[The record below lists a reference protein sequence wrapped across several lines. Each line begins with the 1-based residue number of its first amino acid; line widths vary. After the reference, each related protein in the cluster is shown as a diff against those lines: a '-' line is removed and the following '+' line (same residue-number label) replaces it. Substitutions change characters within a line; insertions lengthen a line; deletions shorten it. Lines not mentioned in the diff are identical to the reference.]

1 MKRRIACVVMALVL
15 VIGLLP
21 LGAIS
26 TKAASYLN
34 YSENLVNLIKQFE
47 GFSASAYWDVN
58 QWTIGYGT
66 TGYAGQTISEAEAD
80 LVLRDRLNTINAKIN
95 DFTARNNLYLNQYQH
110 DALVSFSFNCNTDWM
125 NQVGRFNSAVTRG
138 ADVNTFLFAISLWAN
153 VSSTPDANLINRRLA
168 EANLYL
174 NGVYSKSA
182 PANYTYVILDP
193 NGGVAGENGE
203 DKMQAYVNNGSN
215 VNILAANP
223 TRSGATFG
231 GWFTAPTGGSGV
243 KVLNSTT
250 AGRTL
255 YAQYGTPVTVTAGYA
270 AIRNGAGTNYS
281 QVATA
286 ASGTQLV
293 VVETAQVGNVLWGRT
308 VEGWLEMSNTNA
320 SGNVIVGG
328 TTGTTTGTTGT
339 TGTTTTSGTVIAT
352 GMVVAKT
359 GVNVRAGA
367 GTNYPSVGSA
377 YNGQQV
383 SIYETVNVNGT
394 LWGRIGVG
402 RWVCL
407 SYVKLNSALPG
418 TSTGSTGTT
427 GGVIWEGSGT
437 TTPSTST
444 YQLGVVTASG
454 LNVRVAPGVGNATCG
469 ALKKGAQVKIYAQTT
484 VNNVLW
490 GKVDQGWVCMNY
502 VQLTNTVTPG
512 TGNTTTTPSGTVI
525 ATGTVKANTNLN
537 VRNGAGVGYA
547 RVGSLTSGTVVNI
560 YERVTVNG
568 AEWGRI
574 GVNQW
579 VCMAYLVLNNTNGTV
594 VTPGTSG
601 TTTATT
607 GTGIVTSST
616 NLNVRNGAGTNY
628 QKVSYLRPGTQV
640 TIYEVVQN
648 GSQLWGRIGVNQWVC
663 MTYIRMSG
671 TTTGTTTIPSTGYQ
685 GRVTTNMNVRAA
697 AGTNNAIVGRLTAG
711 TTVVVYELTSV
722 NGVSWGRIANGWV
735 CMNYIQLT
743 TTGGVTWH

>member
-95 DFTARNNLYLNQYQH
+95 DFTAKNNLYLNQYQH

-153 VSSTPDANLINRRLA
+153 MSGTPDANLINRRLA

-231 GWFTAPTGGSGV
+231 GWFTSPTGGSGV

-293 VVETAQVGNVLWGRT
+293 IVETAMVGNVQWGRC
-308 VEGWLEMSNTNA
+308 VEGWVEMSNTNA
-320 SGNVIVGG
+320 SGTVIVGG
-328 TTGTTTGTTGT
+328 TTGTTTGTTTGSTST
-339 TGTTTTSGTVIAT
+339 TAVAT
-352 GMVVAKT
+352 GMVVAKS

-367 GTNYPSVGSA
+367 GTNYSVVGSA

-383 SIYETVNVNGT
+383 TIYETVNVGGT

-402 RWVCL
+402 RWICL
-407 SYVKLNSALPG
+407 SYVKLNSNNNNN
-418 TSTGSTGTT
+418 GSNS
-427 GGVIWEGSGT
+427 GGIIWEGTNNNNNNNNNT
-437 TTPSTST
+437 TTYLT
-444 YQLGVVTASG
+444 GVVTASG

-502 VQLTNTVTPG
+502 IQLTN
-512 TGNTTTTPSGTVI
+512 NNNSNNNNNNNNGTVI

-547 RVGSLTSGTVVNI
+547 RVGSLTSGTAVNI
-560 YERVTVNG
+560 YERVIVNG

-574 GVNQW
+574 GTNQW
-579 VCMAYLVLNNTNGTV
+579 VSMAYIVLNSNNNNNNNNNNN
-594 VTPGTSG
+594 
-601 TTTATT
+601 TATT
-607 GTGIVTSST
+607 GTGTVISST
-616 NLNVRNGAGTNY
+616 GLNVRIGAGANY
-628 QKVSYLRPGTQV
+628 QRVSSLTPGTQV

-663 MTYIRMSG
+663 MTYIRMNG
-671 TTTGTTTIPSTGYQ
+671 TTTGTTTTIPSTGYQ

>member
-26 TKAASYLN
+26 AKAASSLN
-34 YSENLVNLIKQFE
+34 YSENVVNLIKQFE

-80 LVLRDRLNTINAKIN
+80 LVLRDRLNTINTKLN
-95 DFTARNNLYLNQYQH
+95 DFTAKNNLYLNQYQH
-110 DALVSFSFNCNTDWM
+110 DALISFSFNCNTDWM
-125 NQVGRFNSAVTRG
+125 TQVGRFYNAVTQG

-153 VSSTPDANLINRRLA
+153 VGSNPDANLLNRRLA

-182 PANYTYVILDP
+182 PSNYTYAILDP

-231 GWFTAPTGGSGV
+231 GWFTSPTGGTGV
-243 KVLNSTT
+243 KYLNSTT

-281 QVATA
+281 QVATV

-293 VVETAQVGNVLWGRT
+293 IVETATVGNVLWGRC
-308 VEGWLEMSNTNA
+308 VDGWTEMSNT
-320 SGNVIVGG
+320 SGA
-328 TTGTTTGTTGT
+328 
-339 TGTTTTSGTVIAT
+339 GTVISGST
-352 GMVVAKT
+352 GSSTGTSTGSTTVISTGTVVAT
-359 GVNVRAGA
+359 SGVNIRAGA
-367 GTNYPSVGSA
+367 GTNYQRVGSA

-402 RWVCL
+402 QWICL
-407 SYVKLNSALPG
+407 SYVKLNSTITGG
-418 TSTGSTGTT
+418 TTGSTGSTG
-427 GGVIWEGSGT
+427 GVTWDGTNDNNNT
-437 TTPSTST
+437 TT
-444 YQLGVVTASG
+444 YQIGIVTASG
-454 LNVRVAPGVGNATCG
+454 LNVRVAAGVGNAICG
-469 ALKKGAQVKIYAQTT
+469 SLKKGAQVKVYGQYV

-490 GKVDQGWVCMNY
+490 GKIDQGWVCMNY
-502 VQLTNTVTPG
+502 IQLTN
-512 TGNTTTTPSGTVI
+512 NNNNNNNSGTVI
-525 ATGTVKANTNLN
+525 AAGTVKANTNLN

-579 VCMAYLVLNNTNGTV
+579 VSMAYIVLSNSSNNNNNNN
-594 VTPGTSG
+594 
-601 TTTATT
+601 TATT
-607 GTGIVTSST
+607 GTGTVISST
-616 NLNVRNGAGTNY
+616 ALNVRLGAGANY
-628 QKVSYLRPGTQV
+628 QKVSALNPGTQV

-648 GSQLWGRIGVNQWVC
+648 GSQLWGRIGTNQWVC
-663 MTYIRMSG
+663 MTYIRMNSSNG
-671 TTTGTTTIPSTGYQ
+671 GSNTTIPSTGYQ
-685 GRVTTNMNVRAA
+685 GRVTTNMNVRAG

-711 TTVVVYELTSV
+711 TTVVVYELTNV

-743 TTGGVTWH
+743 TNSGVTWQSV

>member
-95 DFTARNNLYLNQYQH
+95 DFTAKNNLYLNQYQH

-231 GWFTAPTGGSGV
+231 GWFTSPTGGSGV

-293 VVETAQVGNVLWGRT
+293 IVETAMVGNVQWGRC
-308 VEGWLEMSNTNA
+308 VEGWVEMSNTNA
-320 SGNVIVGG
+320 SGTVIVGG
-328 TTGTTTGTTGT
+328 TTGTTTGTTTGSTST
-339 TGTTTTSGTVIAT
+339 TAVAT
-352 GMVVAKT
+352 GMVVAKS

-367 GTNYPSVGSA
+367 GTNYSVVGSA

-383 SIYETVNVNGT
+383 TIYETVNVGGT

-402 RWVCL
+402 RWICL
-407 SYVKLNSALPG
+407 SYVKLNSNNNNN
-418 TSTGSTGTT
+418 GSNS
-427 GGVIWEGSGT
+427 GGIIWEGTNNNNNNNNNT
-437 TTPSTST
+437 TTYLT
-444 YQLGVVTASG
+444 GVVTASG

-502 VQLTNTVTPG
+502 IQLTN
-512 TGNTTTTPSGTVI
+512 NNNSNNNNNNNGTVI

-547 RVGSLTSGTVVNI
+547 RVGSLTSGTAVNI
-560 YERVTVNG
+560 YERVIVNG

-574 GVNQW
+574 GTNQW
-579 VCMAYLVLNNTNGTV
+579 VSMAYIVLNSNNNNNNNNNNN
-594 VTPGTSG
+594 
-601 TTTATT
+601 TATT
-607 GTGIVTSST
+607 GTGMVISST
-616 NLNVRNGAGTNY
+616 GLNVRIGAGANY
-628 QKVSYLRPGTQV
+628 QRVSSLTPGTQV

-663 MTYIRMSG
+663 MTYIRMNSSNSG
-671 TTTGTTTIPSTGYQ
+671 STTIPSTGYQ

-711 TTVVVYELTSV
+711 TTVVVYELTNV

>member
-125 NQVGRFNSAVTRG
+125 NQVGRFNSAITRG

-203 DKMQAYVNNGSN
+203 DKMQAYVNNGTN

-231 GWFTAPTGGSGV
+231 GWFTAPSGGTGV

-328 TTGTTTGTTGT
+328 TTGTT

-437 TTPSTST
+437 TTPSTTS

-663 MTYIRMSG
+663 MTYIRMN
-671 TTTGTTTIPSTGYQ
+671 GTTTIPSTGYQ

-743 TTGGVTWH
+743 PTGCVTWH

>member
-26 TKAASYLN
+26 TEAASYLN

-47 GFSASAYWDVN
+47 GFSGSAYWDVN

-95 DFTARNNLYLNQYQH
+95 DFTAKNNLYLNQYQH

-231 GWFTAPTGGSGV
+231 GWFTSPTGGSGV

-293 VVETAQVGNVLWGRT
+293 IVETAMVGNVQWGRC
-308 VEGWLEMSNTNA
+308 VEGWVEMSNTNA
-320 SGNVIVGG
+320 SGTVIVGG
-328 TTGTTTGTTGT
+328 TTGTTGTTTGT
-339 TGTTTTSGTVIAT
+339 ATTSGTVIAT

-367 GTNYPSVGSA
+367 GTNYSVVGSA

-383 SIYETVNVNGT
+383 SIYETVNVGGT

-402 RWVCL
+402 RWICL
-407 SYVKLNSALPG
+407 SYVKLNSNNNNN
-418 TSTGSTGTT
+418 GSNS
-427 GGVIWEGSGT
+427 GGIIWEGTNNNNNNNNNIT
-437 TTPSTST
+437 TYLT
-444 YQLGVVTASG
+444 GVVTASG

-502 VQLTNTVTPG
+502 IQLTN
-512 TGNTTTTPSGTVI
+512 NNNSNNNNNNNNGTVI

-547 RVGSLTSGTVVNI
+547 RVGSLTSGTAVNI
-560 YERVTVNG
+560 YERVIVNG

-574 GVNQW
+574 GTNQW
-579 VCMAYLVLNNTNGTV
+579 VSMAYIVLNNSNKNNNNNNNNN
-594 VTPGTSG
+594 
-601 TTTATT
+601 TATT
-607 GTGIVTSST
+607 GTGTVISST
-616 NLNVRNGAGTNY
+616 GLNVRIGAGANY
-628 QKVSYLRPGTQV
+628 QRVSSLTPGTQV

-648 GSQLWGRIGVNQWVC
+648 GSQLWGRIGTNQWVC
-663 MTYIRMSG
+663 MTYIRMNSSNSG
-671 TTTGTTTIPSTGYQ
+671 STTIPSTGYQ

>member
-1 MKRRIACVVMALVL
+1 MKRKIACVVMALVL

-95 DFTARNNLYLNQYQH
+95 DFTAKNNLYLNQYQH

-153 VSSTPDANLINRRLA
+153 MGGTPDANLINRRLA

-193 NGGVAGENGE
+193 NGGIAGENGE

-231 GWFTAPTGGSGV
+231 GWFTSPTGGSGV

-293 VVETAQVGNVLWGRT
+293 IVETAMVGNVQWGRC
-308 VEGWLEMSNTNA
+308 VEGWVEMSNTNA
-320 SGNVIVGG
+320 SGTVIVGG
-328 TTGTTTGTTGT
+328 TTGTT
-339 TGTTTTSGTVIAT
+339 GTTTGSTSTTAVAT
-352 GMVVAKT
+352 GMVVAKS
-359 GVNVRAGA
+359 GVNVRSGA
-367 GTNYPSVGSA
+367 GTNYSVVGSA

-383 SIYETVNVNGT
+383 TIYETVNVGGT

-402 RWVCL
+402 RWICL
-407 SYVKLNSALPG
+407 SYVKLNSNNNNN
-418 TSTGSTGTT
+418 GSNS
-427 GGVIWEGSGT
+427 GGIIWEGTNNNNNNT
-437 TTPSTST
+437 TTYLT
-444 YQLGVVTASG
+444 GVVTASG

-469 ALKKGAQVKIYAQTT
+469 ALKKGAQVKI
-484 VNNVLW
+484 
-490 GKVDQGWVCMNY
+490 
-502 VQLTNTVTPG
+502 
-512 TGNTTTTPSGTVI
+512 
-525 ATGTVKANTNLN
+525 
-537 VRNGAGVGYA
+537 
-547 RVGSLTSGTVVNI
+547 
-560 YERVTVNG
+560 
-568 AEWGRI
+568 
-574 GVNQW
+574 
-579 VCMAYLVLNNTNGTV
+579 
-594 VTPGTSG
+594 
-601 TTTATT
+601 
-607 GTGIVTSST
+607 
-616 NLNVRNGAGTNY
+616 
-628 QKVSYLRPGTQV
+628 
-640 TIYEVVQN
+640 
-648 GSQLWGRIGVNQWVC
+648 
-663 MTYIRMSG
+663 
-671 TTTGTTTIPSTGYQ
+671 
-685 GRVTTNMNVRAA
+685 
-697 AGTNNAIVGRLTAG
+697 
-711 TTVVVYELTSV
+711 
-722 NGVSWGRIANGWV
+722 
-735 CMNYIQLT
+735 
-743 TTGGVTWH
+743 

>member
-203 DKMQAYVNNGSN
+203 DKMQAYVNNGTN

-231 GWFTAPTGGSGV
+231 GWFTAPSGGTGV

-270 AIRNGAGTNYS
+270 AIRNGAGTNYN

-293 VVETAQVGNVLWGRT
+293 VVETTQVGNVLWGRT
-308 VEGWLEMSNTNA
+308 VDGWLEMSNTNA

-328 TTGTTTGTTGT
+328 TTGSTGTT

-579 VCMAYLVLNNTNGTV
+579 VCM
-594 VTPGTSG
+594 
-601 TTTATT
+601 
-607 GTGIVTSST
+607 
-616 NLNVRNGAGTNY
+616 
-628 QKVSYLRPGTQV
+628 
-640 TIYEVVQN
+640 
-648 GSQLWGRIGVNQWVC
+648 
-663 MTYIRMSG
+663 TYIRMSG

>member
-47 GFSASAYWDVN
+47 GFSGSAYWDVN

-95 DFTARNNLYLNQYQH
+95 DFTAKNNLYLNQYQH

-153 VSSTPDANLINRRLA
+153 VGSTPDANLINRRLA

-231 GWFTAPTGGSGV
+231 GWFTSPTGGSGV

-255 YAQYGTPVTVTAGYA
+255 YAQYGTSVTVTAGYA

-293 VVETAQVGNVLWGRT
+293 IVETATVGNVQWGRC

-320 SGNVIVGG
+320 SGTVIVGG
-328 TTGTTTGTTGT
+328 TTGTTGTTTGT
-339 TGTTTTSGTVIAT
+339 ATTSGTVIAT

-367 GTNYPSVGSA
+367 GTNYSVVGSA

-383 SIYETVNVNGT
+383 SIYETVNVGGT

-402 RWVCL
+402 RWICL
-407 SYVKLNSALPG
+407 SYVKLNSNNNNN
-418 TSTGSTGTT
+418 GSNS
-427 GGVIWEGSGT
+427 GGIIWEGTNNNNNNT
-437 TTPSTST
+437 TTYLT
-444 YQLGVVTASG
+444 GVVTASG

-502 VQLTNTVTPG
+502 IQLTN
-512 TGNTTTTPSGTVI
+512 NNNNNNNNNGTVI

-547 RVGSLTSGTVVNI
+547 RVGSLTSGTAVNI
-560 YERVTVNG
+560 YERVIVNG

-574 GVNQW
+574 GTNQW
-579 VCMAYLVLNNTNGTV
+579 VSMAYIVLNSNNNNNNNNNNNTV
-594 VTPGTSG
+594 
-601 TTTATT
+601 TT
-607 GTGIVTSST
+607 GTGTVISST
-616 NLNVRNGAGTNY
+616 GLNVRIGAGANY
-628 QKVSYLRPGTQV
+628 QRVSSLTPGTQV

-648 GSQLWGRIGVNQWVC
+648 GSQLWGRIGTNQWVC
-663 MTYIRMSG
+663 MTYIRMNSSNG
-671 TTTGTTTIPSTGYQ
+671 GSTTIPSTGYQ

-711 TTVVVYELTSV
+711 TTVVVYELTNV

>member
-1 MKRRIACVVMALVL
+1 
-15 VIGLLP
+15 
-21 LGAIS
+21 
-26 TKAASYLN
+26 
-34 YSENLVNLIKQFE
+34 
-47 GFSASAYWDVN
+47 
-58 QWTIGYGT
+58 
-66 TGYAGQTISEAEAD
+66 
-80 LVLRDRLNTINAKIN
+80 
-95 DFTARNNLYLNQYQH
+95 
-110 DALVSFSFNCNTDWM
+110 M

-153 VSSTPDANLINRRLA
+153 VSGTPDANLINRRLA

-193 NGGVAGENGE
+193 NGGVAGENGAE
-203 DKMQAYVNNGSN
+203 KKQAYVNNGSH

-231 GWFTAPTGGSGV
+231 GWFTSPTGGSGV

-293 VVETAQVGNVLWGRT
+293 IVETAMVGNVQWGRC
-308 VEGWLEMSNTNA
+308 VEGWVEMSNTNA
-320 SGNVIVGG
+320 SGTVIVGG
-328 TTGTTTGTTGT
+328 TTGTTGTT
-339 TGTTTTSGTVIAT
+339 TGTTTGSTSTTAVAT
-352 GMVVAKT
+352 GMVVAKS
-359 GVNVRAGA
+359 GVNVRSGA
-367 GTNYPSVGSA
+367 GTNYSVVGSA

-383 SIYETVNVNGT
+383 TIYETVNVGGT

-402 RWVCL
+402 RWICL
-407 SYVKLNSALPG
+407 SYVKLNSSIPG
-418 TSTGSTGTT
+418 TSTGTTT
-427 GGVIWEGSGT
+427 GGVIWEGTGT
-437 TTPSTST
+437 TTPTTTT

-502 VQLTNTVTPG
+502 IQLTN
-512 TGNTTTTPSGTVI
+512 NNISNNNNNNNNGTVI

-547 RVGSLTSGTVVNI
+547 RVGSLTSGTAVNI
-560 YERVTVNG
+560 YERVIVNG

-574 GVNQW
+574 GTNQW
-579 VCMAYLVLNNTNGTV
+579 VSMAYIVLNSNNN
-594 VTPGTSG
+594 
-601 TTTATT
+601 TATT
-607 GTGIVTSST
+607 GTGTVISST
-616 NLNVRNGAGTNY
+616 GLNVRIGAGANY
-628 QKVSYLRPGTQV
+628 QRVSSLTPGTQV

-663 MTYIRMSG
+663 MTYIRMNSSNSG
-671 TTTGTTTIPSTGYQ
+671 SNTIPSTGYQ

-711 TTVVVYELTSV
+711 TTVVVYELTNV

-743 TTGGVTWH
+743 TAGGVTWH

>member
-215 VNILAANP
+215 VNILAASP

-328 TTGTTTGTTGT
+328 TTGS

-418 TSTGSTGTT
+418 TSTGSTGTI

-484 VNNVLW
+484 VNHVLW

-663 MTYIRMSG
+663 MTYIRMNG

>member
-95 DFTARNNLYLNQYQH
+95 DFTAKNNLYLNQYQH

-138 ADVNTFLFAISLWAN
+138 ADVNAFLFAISLWAN

-203 DKMQAYVNNGSN
+203 DKMQAYVNNGTN

-231 GWFTAPTGGSGV
+231 GWFTSPTGGSGV

-293 VVETAQVGNVLWGRT
+293 IVETAMVGNVQWGRC
-308 VEGWLEMSNTNA
+308 VEGWVEMSNTNA
-320 SGNVIVGG
+320 SGTVIVGG
-328 TTGTTTGTTGT
+328 TTGTTTGTTTGSAST
-339 TGTTTTSGTVIAT
+339 TAVAT
-352 GMVVAKT
+352 GMVVAKS

-367 GTNYPSVGSA
+367 GTNYSVVGSA

-383 SIYETVNVNGT
+383 TIYETVNVGGT

-402 RWVCL
+402 RWICL
-407 SYVKLNSALPG
+407 SYVKLNSNNNNN
-418 TSTGSTGTT
+418 GSNS
-427 GGVIWEGSGT
+427 GGIIWEGTNNNNNNNNNT
-437 TTPSTST
+437 TTYLT
-444 YQLGVVTASG
+444 GVVTASG

-502 VQLTNTVTPG
+502 IQLTN
-512 TGNTTTTPSGTVI
+512 NNNSNNNNNNNNGTVI

-547 RVGSLTSGTVVNI
+547 RVGSLTSGTAVNI
-560 YERVTVNG
+560 YERVIVNG

-574 GVNQW
+574 GTNQW
-579 VCMAYLVLNNTNGTV
+579 VSMAYIVLNNSNNNNNNNNNN
-594 VTPGTSG
+594 
-601 TTTATT
+601 TATT
-607 GTGIVTSST
+607 GTGTVISST
-616 NLNVRNGAGTNY
+616 GLNVRIGAGANY
-628 QKVSYLRPGTQV
+628 QRVSSLTPGTQV

-663 MTYIRMSG
+663 MTYIRMNSSNSG
-671 TTTGTTTIPSTGYQ
+671 STTIPSTGYQ

-711 TTVVVYELTSV
+711 TTVVVYELANV

>member
-95 DFTARNNLYLNQYQH
+95 DFTAKNNLYLNQYQH

-203 DKMQAYVNNGSN
+203 DKMQAYVNNGTN

-231 GWFTAPTGGSGV
+231 GWFTSPTGGSGV

-293 VVETAQVGNVLWGRT
+293 IVETATVGNVQWGRC
-308 VEGWLEMSNTNA
+308 VEGWVEMSNTNA
-320 SGNVIVGG
+320 SGTVIVGG
-328 TTGTTTGTTGT
+328 TTGTTTGTTTGSAST
-339 TGTTTTSGTVIAT
+339 TAVAT
-352 GMVVAKT
+352 GMVVAKS
-359 GVNVRAGA
+359 GVNVRSGA
-367 GTNYPSVGSA
+367 GTNYSVVGSA

-383 SIYETVNVNGT
+383 TIYETVNVGGT

-402 RWVCL
+402 RWICL
-407 SYVKLNSALPG
+407 SYVKLNSNNNNN
-418 TSTGSTGTT
+418 GSNS
-427 GGVIWEGSGT
+427 GGIIWEGTNNNNNNNNT
-437 TTPSTST
+437 TTYLT
-444 YQLGVVTASG
+444 GVVTASG

-502 VQLTNTVTPG
+502 IQLTN
-512 TGNTTTTPSGTVI
+512 NNNSNNNNNNNNGTVI

-547 RVGSLTSGTVVNI
+547 RVGSLTSGTAVNI
-560 YERVTVNG
+560 YERVIVNG

-574 GVNQW
+574 GTNQW
-579 VCMAYLVLNNTNGTV
+579 VSMAYIVLNNSNNNNNNNNNN
-594 VTPGTSG
+594 
-601 TTTATT
+601 TATT
-607 GTGIVTSST
+607 GTGTVISST
-616 NLNVRNGAGTNY
+616 GLNVRIGAGANY
-628 QKVSYLRPGTQV
+628 QRVSSLTPGTQV

-663 MTYIRMSG
+663 MTYIRMNG
-671 TTTGTTTIPSTGYQ
+671 TTTGTTTTIPSTGYQ

>member
-95 DFTARNNLYLNQYQH
+95 DFTAKNNLYLNQYQH

-231 GWFTAPTGGSGV
+231 GWFTSPTGGSGV

-293 VVETAQVGNVLWGRT
+293 IVETATVGNVQWGRC
-308 VEGWLEMSNTNA
+308 VDGWVEMSNT
-320 SGNVIVGG
+320 SGSGTVIVGG
-328 TTGTTTGTTGT
+328 TTTGTTTGSTSTTA
-339 TGTTTTSGTVIAT
+339 VAT
-352 GMVVAKT
+352 GMVVAKS
-359 GVNVRAGA
+359 GVNVRSGA
-367 GTNYPSVGSA
+367 GTNYSVVGSA

-383 SIYETVNVNGT
+383 TIYETVNVGGT

-402 RWVCL
+402 RWICL
-407 SYVKLNSALPG
+407 SYVKLNSNNN
-418 TSTGSTGTT
+418 SNGSNS
-427 GGVIWEGSGT
+427 GGIIWEGTNNNNNNNNNT
-437 TTPSTST
+437 TTYLT
-444 YQLGVVTASG
+444 GVVTASG

-502 VQLTNTVTPG
+502 IQLTN
-512 TGNTTTTPSGTVI
+512 NNNSNNNNNNNGTVI

-547 RVGSLTSGTVVNI
+547 RVGSLTSGTAVNI
-560 YERVTVNG
+560 YERVIVNG

-574 GVNQW
+574 GTNQW
-579 VCMAYLVLNNTNGTV
+579 VSMAYIVLNSNNNNNNNN
-594 VTPGTSG
+594 
-601 TTTATT
+601 TATT
-607 GTGIVTSST
+607 GTGTVISST
-616 NLNVRNGAGTNY
+616 GLNVRIGAGANY
-628 QKVSYLRPGTQV
+628 QRVSSLTPGTQV

-648 GSQLWGRIGVNQWVC
+648 GSQLWGRIGTNQWVC
-663 MTYIRMSG
+663 MTYIRMNSSNSG
-671 TTTGTTTIPSTGYQ
+671 STTIPSTGYQ

>member
-1 MKRRIACVVMALVL
+1 MKRRIACVVMALML

-34 YSENLVNLIKQFE
+34 YSENVVNLIKQFE

-95 DFTARNNLYLNQYQH
+95 DFTAKNNLYLNQYQH

-153 VSSTPDANLINRRLA
+153 MGGTPDANLINRRLA

-193 NGGVAGENGE
+193 NGGIAGENGE

-231 GWFTAPTGGSGV
+231 GWFTSPTGGSGV

-293 VVETAQVGNVLWGRT
+293 IVETAMVGNVQWGRC
-308 VEGWLEMSNTNA
+308 VEGWVEMSNTNA
-320 SGNVIVGG
+320 SGTVIVGG
-328 TTGTTTGTTGT
+328 TTGTT
-339 TGTTTTSGTVIAT
+339 GTTTGSTSTTAVAT
-352 GMVVAKT
+352 GMVVAKS
-359 GVNVRAGA
+359 GVNVRSGA
-367 GTNYPSVGSA
+367 GTNYSVVGSA

-383 SIYETVNVNGT
+383 TIYETVNVGGT

-402 RWVCL
+402 RWICL
-407 SYVKLNSALPG
+407 SYVKLNSNNNNN
-418 TSTGSTGTT
+418 GSNS
-427 GGVIWEGSGT
+427 GGIIWEGTNNNNNNT
-437 TTPSTST
+437 TTYLT
-444 YQLGVVTASG
+444 GVVTASG

-490 GKVDQGWVCMNY
+490 GKADQGWVCMNY
-502 VQLTNTVTPG
+502 IQLTN
-512 TGNTTTTPSGTVI
+512 NNNSNNNNNNNNGTVI

-547 RVGSLTSGTVVNI
+547 RVGSLTSGTAVNI
-560 YERVTVNG
+560 YERVIVNG

-574 GVNQW
+574 GTNQW
-579 VCMAYLVLNNTNGTV
+579 VSMAYIVLNSNNNNNNNN
-594 VTPGTSG
+594 
-601 TTTATT
+601 TATT
-607 GTGIVTSST
+607 GTGTVISST
-616 NLNVRNGAGTNY
+616 GLNVRIGAGANY
-628 QKVSYLRPGTQV
+628 QRVSSLTPGTQV

-648 GSQLWGRIGVNQWVC
+648 GSQLWGRIGTNQWVC
-663 MTYIRMSG
+663 MTYIRMNSSNSG
-671 TTTGTTTIPSTGYQ
+671 STTIPSTGYQ

>member
-95 DFTARNNLYLNQYQH
+95 DFTAKNNLYLNQYQH

-153 VSSTPDANLINRRLA
+153 MGGTPDANLINRRLA

-193 NGGVAGENGE
+193 NGGIAGENGE

-231 GWFTAPTGGSGV
+231 GWFTSPTGGSGV

-293 VVETAQVGNVLWGRT
+293 IVETAMVGNVQWGRC
-308 VEGWLEMSNTNA
+308 VEGWVEMSNTNA
-320 SGNVIVGG
+320 SGTVIVGG
-328 TTGTTTGTTGT
+328 TTGTT
-339 TGTTTTSGTVIAT
+339 GTTTGSTSTTAVAT
-352 GMVVAKT
+352 GMVVAKS
-359 GVNVRAGA
+359 GVNVRSGA
-367 GTNYPSVGSA
+367 GTNYSVVGSA

-383 SIYETVNVNGT
+383 TIYETVNVGGT

-402 RWVCL
+402 RWICL
-407 SYVKLNSALPG
+407 SYVKLNSNNNNN
-418 TSTGSTGTT
+418 GSNS
-427 GGVIWEGSGT
+427 GGIIWEGTNNNNNNT
-437 TTPSTST
+437 TTYLT
-444 YQLGVVTASG
+444 GVVTASG

-490 GKVDQGWVCMNY
+490 GKADQGWVCMNY
-502 VQLTNTVTPG
+502 IQLTN
-512 TGNTTTTPSGTVI
+512 NNNSNNNNNNNNGTVI

-547 RVGSLTSGTVVNI
+547 RVGSLTSGTAVNI
-560 YERVTVNG
+560 YERVIVNG

-574 GVNQW
+574 GTNQW
-579 VCMAYLVLNNTNGTV
+579 VSMAYIVLNSNNNNNNNNNNN
-594 VTPGTSG
+594 
-601 TTTATT
+601 TATT
-607 GTGIVTSST
+607 GTGTVISST
-616 NLNVRNGAGTNY
+616 GLNVRIGAGANY
-628 QKVSYLRPGTQV
+628 QRVSSLTPGTQV

-648 GSQLWGRIGVNQWVC
+648 GSQLWGRIGTNQWVC
-663 MTYIRMSG
+663 MTYIRMIG
-671 TTTGTTTIPSTGYQ
+671 TTNGTTTTIPSTGYQ

-711 TTVVVYELTSV
+711 TTVVVYELTNV

>member
-21 LGAIS
+21 LGVIS
-26 TKAASYLN
+26 AKAASALN
-34 YSENLVNLIKQFE
+34 YSENVVNLIKQFE

-80 LVLRDRLNTINAKIN
+80 LVLRDRLNTINTKLN
-95 DFTARNNLYLNQYQH
+95 DFTAKNNLYLNQYQH
-110 DALVSFSFNCNTDWM
+110 DALISFSFNCNTDWM
-125 NQVGRFNSAVTRG
+125 TQVGRFYNAVTQG

-153 VSSTPDANLINRRLA
+153 VGSNPDANLLNRRLA

-182 PANYTYVILDP
+182 PSNYTYAILDP

-223 TRSGATFG
+223 TRSSATFG
-231 GWFTAPTGGSGV
+231 GWFTSPTGGSGV
-243 KVLNSTT
+243 KYLNSTT

-281 QVATA
+281 QVATVS
-286 ASGTQLV
+286 SGTQLV
-293 VVETAQVGNVLWGRT
+293 IVETATVGNVLWGRC
-308 VEGWLEMSNTNA
+308 VDGWTEMSNT
-320 SGNVIVGG
+320 SGAGTVIGG
-328 TTGTTTGTTGT
+328 STGTTTGSS
-339 TGTTTTSGTVIAT
+339 TGTTTGSTTVISTGTVVATSG
-352 GMVVAKT
+352 
-359 GVNVRAGA
+359 VNIRAGA
-367 GTNYPSVGSA
+367 GTNYQRVGSA

-402 RWVCL
+402 QWICL
-407 SYVKLNSALPG
+407 SYVKLNSNNNNNNNNN
-418 TSTGSTGTT
+418 GSNN
-427 GGVIWEGSGT
+427 GGVIWDGTNDSGNNNT
-437 TTPSTST
+437 T
-444 YQLGVVTASG
+444 YQIGIVTASG
-454 LNVRVAPGVGNATCG
+454 LNVRVAAGVGSAICG
-469 ALKKGAQVKIYAQTT
+469 SLKKGAQVKVYGQYI

-490 GKVDQGWVCMNY
+490 GKIDQGWVCMNY
-502 VQLTNTVTPG
+502 IQLTGSNNNNN
-512 TGNTTTTPSGTVI
+512 GNSGTVI

-547 RVGSLTSGTVVNI
+547 RVGSLTSGTAVNI

-579 VCMAYLVLNNTNGTV
+579 VSMAYIVLSNSSNNNNNGNTTV
-594 VTPGTSG
+594 
-601 TTTATT
+601 TT
-607 GTGIVTSST
+607 GTGTVISST
-616 NLNVRNGAGTNY
+616 GLNVRIGAGANY
-628 QKVSYLRPGTQV
+628 QRVSSLSPGTQV

-663 MTYIRMSG
+663 MTYIRMNSSNG
-671 TTTGTTTIPSTGYQ
+671 GNTTIPSTGYQ

-711 TTVVVYELTSV
+711 TTVVVYELTNV
-722 NGVSWGRIANGWV
+722 NGVSWGRISTGWV

-743 TTGGVTWH
+743 TSSGVTWQSV

>member
-125 NQVGRFNSAVTRG
+125 NQVGRFNSAITRG

-203 DKMQAYVNNGSN
+203 DKMQAYVNNGTN

-231 GWFTAPTGGSGV
+231 GWFTAPSGGTGV

-328 TTGTTTGTTGT
+328 TTGTT

-437 TTPSTST
+437 TTPSTTS

-663 MTYIRMSG
+663 MTYIRMN
-671 TTTGTTTIPSTGYQ
+671 GTTTIPSTGYQ

>member
-47 GFSASAYWDVN
+47 GFSGSAYWDVN

-153 VSSTPDANLINRRLA
+153 MSGTPDANLINRRLA

-203 DKMQAYVNNGSN
+203 DKMQAYVNNGTN

-231 GWFTAPTGGSGV
+231 GWFTAPSGGTGV

-270 AIRNGAGTNYS
+270 AIRNGAGTNYN

-286 ASGTQLV
+286 TSGTQLV

-308 VEGWLEMSNTNA
+308 VDGWLEMSNTNA

-328 TTGTTTGTTGT
+328 TTGSTGTT

-418 TSTGSTGTT
+418 TSTGSTGSTGTT

-437 TTPSTST
+437 TTPSTTS

-560 YERVTVNG
+560 YERVIVNG

-574 GVNQW
+574 GTNQW
-579 VCMAYLVLNNTNGTV
+579 VSMAYIVLNSNNNNNNNNNNN
-594 VTPGTSG
+594 
-601 TTTATT
+601 TATT
-607 GTGIVTSST
+607 GTGTVISST
-616 NLNVRNGAGTNY
+616 GLNVRIGAGANY
-628 QKVSYLRPGTQV
+628 QRVSSLTPGTQV

-648 GSQLWGRIGVNQWVC
+648 GSQLWGRIGTNQWVC
-663 MTYIRMSG
+663 MTYIRMNG
-671 TTTGTTTIPSTGYQ
+671 TTNGTTTTIPSTGYQ

-711 TTVVVYELTSV
+711 TTVVVYELTNV

>member
-1 MKRRIACVVMALVL
+1 MKRKIACVVMALVL

-95 DFTARNNLYLNQYQH
+95 DFTAKNNLYLNQYQH

-174 NGVYSKSA
+174 NGVYSTSA
-182 PANYTYVILDP
+182 PANYTSVILDP

-203 DKMQAYVNNGSN
+203 DKMQAYVNNGTN

-231 GWFTAPTGGSGV
+231 GWFTSPTGGSGV

-293 VVETAQVGNVLWGRT
+293 IVETAMVGNVQWGRC
-308 VEGWLEMSNTNA
+308 VEGWVEMSNTNA
-320 SGNVIVGG
+320 SGTVIVGG
-328 TTGTTTGTTGT
+328 TTGTTGTT
-339 TGTTTTSGTVIAT
+339 TGTTTGSTSTTAVAT
-352 GMVVAKT
+352 GMVVAKS
-359 GVNVRAGA
+359 GVNVRSGA
-367 GTNYPSVGSA
+367 GTNYSVVGSA

-383 SIYETVNVNGT
+383 TIYETVNVGGT

-402 RWVCL
+402 RWICL
-407 SYVKLNSALPG
+407 SYVKLNSNNNNN
-418 TSTGSTGTT
+418 GSNS
-427 GGVIWEGSGT
+427 GGIIWEGTNNNNNNNNNT
-437 TTPSTST
+437 TTYLT
-444 YQLGVVTASG
+444 GVVTASG

-502 VQLTNTVTPG
+502 IQLTN
-512 TGNTTTTPSGTVI
+512 NNNSNNNNNNNNGTVI

-547 RVGSLTSGTVVNI
+547 RVGSLTSGTAVNI
-560 YERVTVNG
+560 YERVIVNG

-574 GVNQW
+574 GTNQW
-579 VCMAYLVLNNTNGTV
+579 VSMAYIVLNSNNNNNNNNNNN
-594 VTPGTSG
+594 
-601 TTTATT
+601 TATT
-607 GTGIVTSST
+607 GTGTVISST
-616 NLNVRNGAGTNY
+616 GLNVRIGAGANY
-628 QKVSYLRPGTQV
+628 QRVSSLTPGTQV

-663 MTYIRMSG
+663 MTYIRMNSSNSG
-671 TTTGTTTIPSTGYQ
+671 STTIPSTGYQ

-711 TTVVVYELTSV
+711 TTVVVYELANV

>member
-1 MKRRIACVVMALVL
+1 M
-15 VIGLLP
+15 
-21 LGAIS
+21 
-26 TKAASYLN
+26 
-34 YSENLVNLIKQFE
+34 
-47 GFSASAYWDVN
+47 
-58 QWTIGYGT
+58 
-66 TGYAGQTISEAEAD
+66 
-80 LVLRDRLNTINAKIN
+80 
-95 DFTARNNLYLNQYQH
+95 
-110 DALVSFSFNCNTDWM
+110 
-125 NQVGRFNSAVTRG
+125 
-138 ADVNTFLFAISLWAN
+138 
-153 VSSTPDANLINRRLA
+153 
-168 EANLYL
+168 
-174 NGVYSKSA
+174 
-182 PANYTYVILDP
+182 
-193 NGGVAGENGE
+193 
-203 DKMQAYVNNGSN
+203 
-215 VNILAANP
+215 
-223 TRSGATFG
+223 
-231 GWFTAPTGGSGV
+231 
-243 KVLNSTT
+243 
-250 AGRTL
+250 
-255 YAQYGTPVTVTAGYA
+255 
-270 AIRNGAGTNYS
+270 
-281 QVATA
+281 
-286 ASGTQLV
+286 
-293 VVETAQVGNVLWGRT
+293 
-308 VEGWLEMSNTNA
+308 
-320 SGNVIVGG
+320 IVGG
-328 TTGTTTGTTGT
+328 TTGTTTGT

-437 TTPSTST
+437 TTPSTTS

>member
-95 DFTARNNLYLNQYQH
+95 DFTAKNNLYLNQYQH

-203 DKMQAYVNNGSN
+203 DKMQAYVNNGTN

-231 GWFTAPTGGSGV
+231 GWFTSPTGGSGV

-293 VVETAQVGNVLWGRT
+293 IVETAMVGNVQWGRC
-308 VEGWLEMSNTNA
+308 VEGWVEMSNTNA
-320 SGNVIVGG
+320 SGTVIVGG
-328 TTGTTTGTTGT
+328 TTGTTGTT
-339 TGTTTTSGTVIAT
+339 TGTTTGSTSTTAVAT
-352 GMVVAKT
+352 GMVVAKS
-359 GVNVRAGA
+359 GVNVRSGA
-367 GTNYPSVGSA
+367 GTNYSVVGSA

-383 SIYETVNVNGT
+383 TIYETVNVGGT

-402 RWVCL
+402 RWICL
-407 SYVKLNSALPG
+407 SYVKLNSNNNNN
-418 TSTGSTGTT
+418 GSNS
-427 GGVIWEGSGT
+427 GGIIWEGTNNNNNNNNNT
-437 TTPSTST
+437 TTYLT
-444 YQLGVVTASG
+444 GVVTASG

-502 VQLTNTVTPG
+502 IQLTN
-512 TGNTTTTPSGTVI
+512 NNNSNNNNNNNNGTVI

-547 RVGSLTSGTVVNI
+547 RVGSLTSGTAVNI
-560 YERVTVNG
+560 YERVIVNG

-574 GVNQW
+574 GTNQW
-579 VCMAYLVLNNTNGTV
+579 VSMAYIVLNSNNNNNNNNNNN
-594 VTPGTSG
+594 
-601 TTTATT
+601 TATT
-607 GTGIVTSST
+607 GTGTVISST
-616 NLNVRNGAGTNY
+616 GLNVRIGAGANY
-628 QKVSYLRPGTQV
+628 QRVSSLTPGTQV

-663 MTYIRMSG
+663 MTYIRMNSSNSG
-671 TTTGTTTIPSTGYQ
+671 STTIPSTGYQ

-711 TTVVVYELTSV
+711 TTVVVYELANV

>member
-47 GFSASAYWDVN
+47 GFSGSAYWDVN

-95 DFTARNNLYLNQYQH
+95 DFTAKNNLYLNQYQH

-193 NGGVAGENGE
+193 NGGIAGENGE

-231 GWFTAPTGGSGV
+231 GWFTSPTGGSGV

-293 VVETAQVGNVLWGRT
+293 IVETAMVGNVQWGRC
-308 VEGWLEMSNTNA
+308 VEGWVEMSNTNA
-320 SGNVIVGG
+320 SGTVIVGG
-328 TTGTTTGTTGT
+328 TTGTTGTT
-339 TGTTTTSGTVIAT
+339 TGTTTGSTSTTAVAT
-352 GMVVAKT
+352 GMVVAKS
-359 GVNVRAGA
+359 GVNVRSGA
-367 GTNYPSVGSA
+367 GTNYSVVGSA

-383 SIYETVNVNGT
+383 TIYETVNVGGT

-402 RWVCL
+402 RWICL
-407 SYVKLNSALPG
+407 SYVKLNSNNNNN
-418 TSTGSTGTT
+418 GSNS
-427 GGVIWEGSGT
+427 GGIIWEGTNNNNNNNNNT
-437 TTPSTST
+437 TTYLT
-444 YQLGVVTASG
+444 GVVTASG

-502 VQLTNTVTPG
+502 IQLTN
-512 TGNTTTTPSGTVI
+512 NNNSNNNNNNNNGTVI

-547 RVGSLTSGTVVNI
+547 RVGSLTSGTAVNI
-560 YERVTVNG
+560 YERVIVNG

-574 GVNQW
+574 GTNQW
-579 VCMAYLVLNNTNGTV
+579 VSMAYIVLNSNNNNNNNNNNN
-594 VTPGTSG
+594 
-601 TTTATT
+601 TATT
-607 GTGIVTSST
+607 GTGTVISST
-616 NLNVRNGAGTNY
+616 GLNVRIGAGANY
-628 QKVSYLRPGTQV
+628 QRVSSLTPGSQV

-663 MTYIRMSG
+663 MTYIRMNG
-671 TTTGTTTIPSTGYQ
+671 TTNGTTTTIPSTGYQ

-711 TTVVVYELTSV
+711 TTVVVYELTNV